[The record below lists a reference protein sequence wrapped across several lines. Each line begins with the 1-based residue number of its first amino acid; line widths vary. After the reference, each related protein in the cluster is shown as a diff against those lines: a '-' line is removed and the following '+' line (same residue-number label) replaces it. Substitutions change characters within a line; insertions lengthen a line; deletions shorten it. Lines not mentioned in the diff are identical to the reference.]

1 MEDSEGASVLGF
13 PLADMLKLY
22 TFNIS
27 HFSEKARWALD
38 YEGIPYQET
47 VLLPGPHQ
55 LVTRRIAQRTH
66 VPVLEHDGK
75 YVQGSSAII
84 DYVADR
90 LGGTKLT
97 AIDPTERAKALGLEK
112 KLDQAFGRGVQQVL
126 YSALLKDRRT
136 VVDLWSFGGPF
147 WARGFYAVAYPVVAS
162 AVKRMYKTTDV
173 EGVAKAKQRFVTT
186 FDELD
191 AVLARQPYLGGD
203 TPNRSDITLAALL
216 APVCRVPDH
225 RMKWPAMPPE
235 LADLGASLSGRPT
248 WNHVLRMY
256 RDHRRPNHSHGA
268 RA

>member
-1 MEDSEGASVLGF
+1 
-13 PLADMLKLY
+13 MLKLY

-27 HFSEKARWALD
+27 HYSEKARWALD
-38 YEGIPYQET
+38 YEGIPYQEK

-55 LVTRRIAQRTH
+55 LVTRRIARRTH
-66 VPVLEHDGK
+66 VPVLEHDGQ

-97 AIDPTERAKALGLEK
+97 SIDPTERAKALELENM
-112 KLDQAFGRGVQQVL
+112 LDAAFGRGVQQVL

-136 VVDLWSFGGPF
+136 VVDLWSAGGPF
-147 WARGFYAVAYPVVAS
+147 WAKGFYAVAFPAVAS

-173 EGVAKAKQRFVTT
+173 DGVAKAKQRFVTM

-191 AVLARQPYLGGD
+191 AVLGKQPYLGGD
-203 TPNRSDITLAALL
+203 TPNRTDIALAALL
-216 APVCRVPDH
+216 APVCRVPEH
-225 RMKWPAMPPE
+225 RMKWPAMPAE
-235 LADLGASLSGRPT
+235 LADFEASLSGRPT

-256 RDHRRPNHSHGA
+256 RDHRRDQKGQ
-268 RA
+268 RQ